1 MKQKSLKGTKT
12 YANLCEAFAGESQ
25 ARNKYD
31 YFASQAKKDGF
42 NQIGDFFTETAKN
55 EKEHAKLWYKLI
67 NGGSISSTKVNLKA
81 AAAGEHFEYSKMYKR
96 MAKEA
101 KKEGFDDIA
110 RLFLGVA
117 EVEEEHEKRFLAL
130 LQLITKGKMFKKA
143 KKIAWKCNN
152 CGRIVYATTAPK
164 ICDVCKHPQ
173 SYQQAKCACSYSLEG
188 CTCKCNK

>member
-12 YANLCEAFAGESQ
+12 LANLCEAFAGESM

-67 NGGSISSTKVNLKA
+67 NGGKVSNTKVNLKDA
-81 AAAGEHFEYSKMYKR
+81 ASGENFEHTKMYKR
-96 MAKEA
+96 MAREA
-101 KKEGFDDIA
+101 KREGFDEIA
-110 RLFLGVA
+110 RLFLAVA
-117 EVEEEHEKRFLAL
+117 EVEKEHEKRYLAL
-130 LQLITKGKMFKKA
+130 LKLIKAGRMFKKP

-152 CGRIVYATTAPK
+152 CGRIIYSTVAPK
-164 ICDVCKHPQ
+164 VCDVCKHPQ
-173 SYQQAKCACSYSLEG
+173 SYQQAKCGCTYSLEG